1 MEGLSR
7 KEMEIVSWL
16 EFYDKYFFS
25 SPEIDRFTKSKTQRY
40 NIIKHLLQKKRIVKL
55 NKDRYYLITT
65 KAKSGSWTEHPFIIA
80 DEACGGK
87 DYCIGGWAAANY
99 WHLTDQIPMQIDV
112 YATKRQGMLIVL
124 NTRLVFH
131 RTTKRRVN
139 RVFVGRIGNHSF
151 LIEKKEDAKK
161 WLKSKR

>member
-1 MEGLSR
+1 
-7 KEMEIVSWL
+7 MEIVSWL

-25 SPEIDRFTKSKTQRY
+25 APEIDRFTKSKMQRY

-55 NKDRYYLITT
+55 NRNRYYLITT
-65 KAKSGSWTEHPFIIA
+65 KAKSGSWAEHSFILA

-99 WHLTDQIPMQIDV
+99 WHLTDQIPFQVDI
-112 YATKRQGMLIVL
+112 YTTKRQGKATIM
-124 NTRLVFH
+124 NTRFVFH
-131 RTTKRRVN
+131 RTTKKSLHKAVLQ
-139 RVFVGRIGNHSF
+139 S
-151 LIEKKEDAKK
+151 IEKHPFKIISEEQTRK

>member
-7 KEMEIVSWL
+7 KEMGIVSWL

-25 SPEIDRFTKSKTQRY
+25 SSEIDKFAKSKTQRY
-40 NIIKHLLQKKRIVKL
+40 NFVKHLLKKKRIVKL
-55 NKDRYYLITT
+55 NRDRYYLITT
-65 KAKSGSWTEHPFIIA
+65 KAKSGSWAEHSFILA

-87 DYCIGGWAAANY
+87 DYVIGGWAAANY

-112 YATKRQGMLIVL
+112 YTTKRQGVLRVL
-124 NTRLVFH
+124 NTRIVFH
-131 RTTKRRVN
+131 RSTKRRVT
-139 RVFVGRIGNHSF
+139 RVVVGRISNHPF
-151 LIEKKEDAKK
+151 RIEKKEDAKK